1 MSSSINELHS
11 ILDQLRALQSY
22 VDTTARERGF
32 DQESVQDRF
41 MLLVEEVGELA
52 KSMRP
57 LHGVKVA
64 DDSIMSEIEY
74 ELADV
79 LLLTFSVANSLKI
92 DLASAVIAKE
102 EKNRQRT
109 WK

>member
-1 MSSSINELHS
+1 
-11 ILDQLRALQSY
+11 
-22 VDTTARERGF
+22 
-32 DQESVQDRF
+32 

-64 DDSIMSEIEY
+64 NDSVMSEIEH

-79 LLLTFSVANSLKI
+79 LLLTFSVANGLKI

-102 EKNRQRT
+102 EKNRQRA